1 MRRCVNFFC
10 FQIGWD
16 GPVVI
21 EENLSAHVATL
32 RLLSVGTDARLST
45 TVTVHTN
52 VTTIKIPLR
61 AYNGKLT
68 KVSFLLVN
76 EQKKN
81 ETKEKQGVSK

>member
-1 MRRCVNFFC
+1 MCFY

-68 KVSFLLVN
+68 KVSFLLAY
-76 EQKKN
+76 EQVIKK
-81 ETKEKQGVSK
+81 TA